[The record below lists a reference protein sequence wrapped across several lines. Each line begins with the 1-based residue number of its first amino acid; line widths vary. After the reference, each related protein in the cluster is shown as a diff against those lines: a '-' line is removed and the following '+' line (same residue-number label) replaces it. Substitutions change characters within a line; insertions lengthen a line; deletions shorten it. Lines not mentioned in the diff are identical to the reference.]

1 VQRGVGDGHAA
12 HADRLQPR
20 HGGEFAGAAH
30 LHIHAQE
37 HGGHFLRRVFVR
49 HGPARL
55 AGDKAQLLLQRQG
68 IDFVNHAIN
77 LIGQAAALLPQ
88 ALVKRHQFNSTLR
101 NTDLPATG
109 KPQFFNCCNSA

>member
-1 VQRGVGDGHAA
+1 MQRGVGDGHAA

-101 NTDLPATG
+101 NTDLLCHRKTPV
-109 KPQFFNCCNSA
+109 F